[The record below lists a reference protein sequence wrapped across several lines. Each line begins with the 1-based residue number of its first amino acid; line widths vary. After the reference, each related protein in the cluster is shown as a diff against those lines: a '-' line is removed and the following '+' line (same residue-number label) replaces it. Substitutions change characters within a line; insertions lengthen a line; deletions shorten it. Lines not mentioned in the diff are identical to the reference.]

1 MWHASRFIGT
11 RLLLALGTILLVSV
25 AIFVAAEVLPSDPA
39 VAALGRESTP
49 EQRDAFRERANL
61 DDPPAQRYLAWVG
74 GVATG
79 DFGESAITGRAVG
92 PELKSRSF
100 HTTLLALLSLLAGT
114 VIALPLMLRAARRPG
129 GAVDTVT
136 SVVSVAVVATPEFVL
151 AMGALFLLAV
161 QAGVFPVVS
170 TGVASGDWV
179 GVVLPAL
186 TLSLGVAAYVF
197 RTGKGA
203 VEDTLRAPYVRSGLL
218 HGFSRRRIVWR
229 HVMPNAGIVI
239 VNAIALNAIYLVGG
253 VIVVETVF
261 SYPGLGRLLVSAIND
276 GDIVLI
282 EGIGV
287 VMAALF
293 VFINLVADALVLVL
307 NPKLRVRS

>member
-1 MWHASRFIGT
+1 MWHASRFIGA
-11 RLLLALGTILLVSV
+11 RLLLALGTIVLVSI
-25 AIFVAAEVLPSDPA
+25 AIFVAAEVLPRDPA

-49 EQRDAFRERANL
+49 EQREAFRERANL
-61 DDPPAQRYLAWVG
+61 DDPPVQRYLSWAG

-79 DFGESAITGRAVG
+79 DFGESAITGRPVG
-92 PELKSRSF
+92 PELKTRTV
-100 HTTLLALLSLLAGT
+100 HTSLLALLALLVGT
-114 VIALPLMLRAARRPG
+114 VLAFPPMLRAARRPG
-129 GAVDTVT
+129 GAVDTAT
-136 SVVSVAVVATPEFVL
+136 SVLAVAVVATPEFVL

-170 TGVASGDWV
+170 TGVASGDWD
-179 GVVLPAL
+179 GLVLPAL

-197 RTGKGA
+197 RTGKVA
-203 VEDTLRAPYVRSGLL
+203 VQDTLRAPYVRSGLL

-253 VIVVETVF
+253 VIVIETVF

-293 VFINLVADALVLVL
+293 VLINLVADALVLVF